1 MPPPALRGVQELI
14 GVGPVVTIEQTVAVH
29 ALPELAETG
38 EHEET
43 GVKAELLEPH
53 VVVV

>member
-1 MPPPALRGVQELI
+1 LPPPALCGAHELM
-14 GVGPVVTIEQTVAVH
+14 GVGPVVTIGQSVAVH
-29 ALPELAETG
+29 ALPAPAATA

-43 GVKAELLEPH
+43 GVTAELFEPH